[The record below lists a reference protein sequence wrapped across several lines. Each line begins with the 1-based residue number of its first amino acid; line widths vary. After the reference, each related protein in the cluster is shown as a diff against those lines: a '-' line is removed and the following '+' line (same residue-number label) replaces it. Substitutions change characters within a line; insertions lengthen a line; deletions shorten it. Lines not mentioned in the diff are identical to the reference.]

1 MDLILC
7 QQCWLQHS
15 PASINKPYT
24 ILLTIDW
31 CPFSLCLN
39 HMPAEI
45 SEWPEWKGEAKSLP
59 CRDIDNHFH
68 HSSSLDHPT
77 RGKSMFWGEKK
88 SQIRALPPSFASPPS
103 IGVSCSACISKTMSE
118 YSSTRWSS
126 EGSNLGS
133 SVVPGFEFLAGS
145 SGGVQSSWCIWLT
158 AWARRRG

>member
-1 MDLILC
+1 MDLVLC

-77 RGKSMFWGEKK
+77 RGKSMFWGEKNHK
-88 SQIRALPPSFASPPS
+88 SVLSLPPLPPPHPLVSPALLAFLKQ
-103 IGVSCSACISKTMSE
+103 CQ
-118 YSSTRWSS
+118 STRWC
-126 EGSNLGS
+126 GSRN
-133 SVVPGFEFLAGS
+133 
-145 SGGVQSSWCIWLT
+145 GVQGDVEVGMECRWSKWYFT
-158 AWARRRG
+158 